1 MVAVAVGTAACT
13 SSRSATTQAPG
24 NSTSFSE
31 PSGGA
36 LTTGPTSAPATTG
49 PTSASATSSAWP
61 TYHATNDRNGR
72 ITGVSRPASLSRAWS
87 AGVDGAV
94 YGQPLVVGTSV
105 IAATENDTVYAF
117 SLTTGALRWR
127 SHLASPVARSSLP
140 CGDISPLGIT
150 GTPAFDPVTGSVF
163 VVTETTGGS
172 HDLVALDALSGA
184 VRFTRNLDLGGHDR
198 LAQQE
203 RGALAVANGRVYVAF
218 GGLYGDCGDYV
229 GYVTATPTT
238 GVGTIGA
245 YVVPT
250 AREGGI
256 WAPPGPAIAA
266 DGTVYVAVGN
276 GASTGGA
283 YDGTDA
289 VLHLTADLSSR
300 LDYFAPAEWAAENA
314 SDADLGSTGP
324 LLLSDRIVVQVGKDG
339 RVYVLD
345 ASKLGGIGHPL
356 ASGGPCAAYG
366 GSAADGN
373 AVFEPCEQGL
383 RRFDVT
389 PTAVTPGWHAT
400 VTGSPV
406 VAGGAVWAL
415 DTDAGT
421 LHAYDEAT
429 GANLATARVGAVTRF
444 TSPVIVP
451 GLALVGTRN
460 AVTAFTI
467 GS

>member
-1 MVAVAVGTAACT
+1 
-13 SSRSATTQAPG
+13 
-24 NSTSFSE
+24 
-31 PSGGA
+31 
-36 LTTGPTSAPATTG
+36 
-49 PTSASATSSAWP
+49 
-61 TYHATNDRNGR
+61 
-72 ITGVSRPASLSRAWS
+72 VSRPAALSRAWS
-87 AGVDGAV
+87 AGVDGAM

-117 SLTTGALRWR
+117 SVATGALRWR
-127 SHLASPVARSSLP
+127 SHLGSPVARSNLP

-163 VVTETTGGS
+163 VVIETTGGH

-184 VRFTRNLDLGGHDR
+184 VRFTRNLDVGGHDR

-218 GGLYGDCGDYV
+218 GGLFGDCGDYV

-238 GVGTIGA
+238 GIGTIGA

-289 VLHLTADLSSR
+289 VLHLSADLSSR

-314 SDADLGSTGP
+314 SDVDLGSAGP
-324 LLLSDRIVVQVGKDG
+324 LLLSDGMVVQDGKDG
-339 RVYVLD
+339 RLYVLD

-366 GSAADGN
+366 GAAADGN
-373 AVFEPCEQGL
+373 AVFEPCAEGL

-389 PTAVTPGWHAT
+389 ATAVTPGWHAS

-429 GANLATARVGAVTRF
+429 GASLATARVGAVTRF
-444 TSPVIVP
+444 TSPVVVP
-451 GLALVGTRN
+451 GLAIVGTRN
-460 AVTAFTI
+460 AVTAVTI

>member
-1 MVAVAVGTAACT
+1 VAVAVGAAACT

-24 NSTSFSE
+24 NSTSSTQ
-31 PSGGA
+31 PSAG
-36 LTTGPTSAPATTG
+36 APATTATG
-49 PTSASATSSAWP
+49 TSATTSPTGAPAASSGWP

-72 ITGVSRPASLSRAWS
+72 ITGVSRPSSLSRAWS

-117 SLTTGALRWR
+117 SVATGALRWR
-127 SHLASPVARSSLP
+127 SHLGSPAVQADLP

-150 GTPAFDPVTGSVF
+150 GTPAFDPATDSVF
-163 VVTETTGGS
+163 VVTETTGGR
-172 HDLVALDALSGA
+172 HDLVALDAQTGA
-184 VRFTRNLDLGGHDR
+184 VRFTRNLDLGGHAR
-198 LAQQE
+198 NAQQE

-238 GVGTIGA
+238 GTGAIGV

-276 GASTGGA
+276 GASSGGA
-283 YDGTDA
+283 YDGSDG
-289 VLHLTADLSSR
+289 VLHLSQDLSSR

-314 SDADLGSTGP
+314 ADADLGSAGP
-324 LLLSDRIVVQVGKDG
+324 LLLSDAMVVQVGKDG

-366 GSAADGN
+366 GAAADGN
-373 AVFEPCEQGL
+373 AVFEPCAEGL

-389 PTAVTPGWHAT
+389 GTAVTPGWHAT

-429 GANLATARVGAVTRF
+429 GANLATAHVGAVTRF
-444 TSPVIVP
+444 TSPVVVP

-460 AVTAFTI
+460 AVTALTI